1 MVKLD
6 LLFLVKYV
14 EKLFF
19 YFCHTDKFGINEFE
33 ITNFKLLEFTSI
45 YLLSNPFGA
54 LTTIYLL
61 SNPFGAL
68 TLDRKRNLYPCGKLL
83 QLKTVQSIIQ
93 F

>member
-19 YFCHTDKFGINEFE
+19 DFCHTDEFG